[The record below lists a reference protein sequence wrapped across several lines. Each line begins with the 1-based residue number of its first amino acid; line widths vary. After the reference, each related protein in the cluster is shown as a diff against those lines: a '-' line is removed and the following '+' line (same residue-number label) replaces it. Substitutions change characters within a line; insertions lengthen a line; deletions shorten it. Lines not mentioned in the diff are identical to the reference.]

1 MDIVY
6 LRDLKVD
13 CVIGI
18 YDWERRIRQTL
29 YIDIDMATDI
39 RKAAASD
46 DIKDTLDYKAVSKR
60 VQQFVSESEFQL
72 VETLAEKIAA
82 LVLKEFPVPWVRVR
96 INKKGAVRN
105 AGAVGV
111 VIERGAKTRTE
122 EKTGL
127 RTED

>member
-1 MDIVY
+1 MDMVY

-18 YDWERRIRQTL
+18 YDWERRVRQTL
-29 YIDIDMATDI
+29 YIDIDLATDI
-39 RKAAASD
+39 RKAAVSD

-60 VQQFVSESEFQL
+60 IQQFVGESGFQL
-72 VETLAEKIAA
+72 VETLAEKLADII
-82 LVLKEFPVPWVRVR
+82 LKEFPVPWVRVR

-111 VIERGAKTRTE
+111 VVERG
-122 EKTGL
+122 EKPGL
-127 RTED
+127 RKKQD

>member
-1 MDIVY
+1 MDMVY

-18 YDWERRIRQTL
+18 YDWERRVRQTL
-29 YIDIDMATDI
+29 YIDIDLATDI
-39 RKAAASD
+39 RKAAVSD

-60 VQQFVSESEFQL
+60 IQQFVGESGFQL
-72 VETLAEKIAA
+72 VETLAEKLADII
-82 LVLKEFPVPWVRVR
+82 LKEFPVSWVRVR

-111 VIERGAKTRTE
+111 VVERG
-122 EKTGL
+122 EKPGL
-127 RTED
+127 RKKQD

>member
-1 MDIVY
+1 MDTVY

-18 YDWERRIRQTL
+18 YDWERRVRQTL
-29 YIDIDMATDI
+29 YIDIDLATDI
-39 RKAAASD
+39 RKAAVSD

-60 VQQFVSESEFQL
+60 IQQFVGESGFQL
-72 VETLAEKIAA
+72 VETLAEKLADII
-82 LVLKEFPVPWVRVR
+82 LKEFPVPWVRVR
-96 INKKGAVRN
+96 INKKGAVRS

-122 EKTGL
+122 
-127 RTED
+127 D

>member
-1 MDIVY
+1 MDMVY

-18 YDWERRIRQTL
+18 HDWERRVRQTL
-29 YIDIDMATDI
+29 YIDIDLATDI
-39 RKAAASD
+39 RKAAGSD

-60 VQQFVSESEFQL
+60 IQQFVGESSFQL
-72 VETLAEKIAA
+72 VETLAEKLADTI
-82 LVLKEFPVPWVRVR
+82 LKEFPVPWVRVR

-122 EKTGL
+122 
-127 RTED
+127 D

>member
-6 LRDLKVD
+6 LRDLKTD

-39 RKAAASD
+39 RKAAVSD
-46 DIKDTLDYKAVSKR
+46 HIRDTLDYKAVSKR
-60 VQQFVSESEFQL
+60 IQQFVGESSFQL
-72 VETLAEKIAA
+72 VETLAEKIADII
-82 LVLKEFPVPWVRVR
+82 LKEFPVPWVRVR

-111 VIERGAKTRTE
+111 VIERG
-122 EKTGL
+122 EKPGL